1 MSHDII
7 FAGFGGQGVQFI
19 GTLLASAAVKEG
31 KEVVFRPSYK
41 GQIRGGISTCMIN
54 ISSEPILSPVVD
66 QYDTAVTLD
75 QPSLEMF
82 TPRVKPGGVLVWENS
97 VIKKPPERPGIRMF
111 ALPAYNQAI
120 TVLKNKKMMNMI
132 MFGALIA
139 INNEVKKE
147 SIMAALR
154 ETLPANQNHLIPL
167 NENAFDLGRSL
178 VKMKEY
184 EC

>member
-7 FAGFGGQGVQFI
+7 FAGFGGQGVQLI

-41 GQIRGGISTCMIN
+41 GQIRGGISTCTVN
-54 ISSEPILSPVVD
+54 ISSEPIFSPVVE

-82 TPRVKPGGVLVWENS
+82 APRVKSGGLLLWESS
-97 VIKKPPERPGIRMF
+97 VIKEPPERPGIRVF
-111 ALPAYNQAI
+111 ALPAYNKAI
-120 TVLKNKKMMNMI
+120 TVLENKKMMNMI

-139 INNEVKKE
+139 INNEVKRD

-154 ETLPANQNHLIPL
+154 ETLPANQHHLIPL
-167 NENAFDLGRSL
+167 NEKAFDLGVSL
-178 VKMKEY
+178 VKMKDY
-184 EC
+184 